1 MSSSGFDIWVMLAS
15 YRVRKFSL
23 CFYFLEEVAEK
34 WYWKWFSLNVCWNS
48 AGKPSG
54 PGAFFFRGLLIID
67 LISLVAV
74 SLFRRSISLWVL
86 VVCVLQGIGAFH
98 LLQSCR
104 NRMVYDIYFIKLL
117 VSRWSVVMTPLSYLM
132 LVICVSG
139 FFLDCIARSLSLVLF
154 FQIASFW
161 FYWFFSFHFL
171 FSVWLIFAFLLFI
184 FSVCFILN
192 CSSFSSFLKWKF
204 RWLILDLSSLLIC
217 CIQCYIFNAL
227 VWLHHTNFGFLFSLS
242 FSSL

>member
-1 MSSSGFDIWVMLAS
+1 MISSDDPSFIYDVS
-15 YRVRKFSL
+15 NL
-23 CFYFLEEVAEK
+23 CL
-34 WYWKWFSLNVCWNS
+34 
-48 AGKPSG
+48 
-54 PGAFFFRGLLIID
+54 
-67 LISLVAV
+67 
-74 SLFRRSISLWVL
+74 
-86 VVCVLQGIGAFH
+86 
-98 LLQSCR
+98 
-104 NRMVYDIYFIKLL
+104 
-117 VSRWSVVMTPLSYLM
+117 SV
-132 LVICVSG
+132 

-217 CIQCYIFNAL
+217 AFSAIFNTL

-242 FSSL
+242 FSSLSFKIYIMTWPMYYLK